1 MTTAALTAG
10 SDKMKIRTLFPRLL
24 SVLMTLAALLLALW
38 CGKWLWNH
46 YEVAPWTRDGR
57 VKANIVQIAPDIT
70 GQVTE
75 VLIQDNQPVKKGQLL
90 FKIDSARYDIA
101 LRQAEASVR
110 IARIALDQAGK
121 EAHRNTELQELV
133 AKESKEQGQSRL
145 EHAKATLDQAQI
157 AVDLARL
164 NLDRTQ
170 VVAPVDGTI
179 VNLDLRAGSYVS
191 ATRPVMA
198 ELEQRSFYVEAYFE
212 ETKLPLIHPN
222 DKVSIRLMGVNEGL
236 SGRVESMAEGIVDR
250 DRSTGANLL
259 PNVNPTFNW
268 VRLAQRI
275 PVRIHLDAVPAS
287 VRLVAGQTATVE
299 VKNAA
304 RQ

>member
-1 MTTAALTAG
+1 M
-10 SDKMKIRTLFPRLL
+10 
-24 SVLMTLAALLLALW
+24 
-38 CGKWLWNH
+38 
-46 YEVAPWTRDGR
+46 
-57 VKANIVQIAPDIT
+57 
-70 GQVTE
+70 
-75 VLIQDNQPVKKGQLL
+75 
-90 FKIDSARYDIA
+90 
-101 LRQAEASVR
+101 
-110 IARIALDQAGK
+110 
-121 EAHRNTELQELV
+121 